1 MKRALVLSMA
11 LALPL
16 AACGGPAP
24 IQMLTAPQTPAAQ
37 GTVVARPAEN
47 GNVRLTV
54 EVKHLAPPE
63 RVSPTAKVYVVWVQ
77 PQSGPPQT
85 VGAVRV
91 DQTLTGRRATI
102 TVHQTTDPRSPQV
115 VHRNACGSMPRTRTA
130 TSGRR
135 GS

>member
-24 IQMLTAPQTPAAQ
+24 IQMLNAPQTPAAQ

-47 GNVRLTV
+47 GNVKLTV

-77 PQSGPPQT
+77 PQSGPPQN
-85 VGAVRV
+85 VGGLRV
-91 DQTLTGRRATI
+91 DQNLSGRLETV
-102 TVHQTTDPRSPQV
+102 TVHQSFEVYITAEEQPAATLPT
-115 VHRNACGSMPRTRTA
+115 GPRTLTA
-130 TSGRR
+130 VVTQ
-135 GS
+135 